1 MKKQAASFRILACRR
16 LTVGIERQR
25 PASSGCFPI
34 SRNSFVKKTVRGC
47 PFSKT
52 VREADGVWAE
62 VSG

>member
-1 MKKQAASFRILACRR
+1 MQTADSWNREAETGKFRM
-16 LTVGIERQR
+16 
-25 PASSGCFPI
+25 FPI
-34 SRNSFVKKTVRGC
+34 SRNSSVKKTVRGC